1 MDERYDVV
9 VVGGGTAGL
18 SYVPA
23 DPTGAG
29 ATAVPGVWVAGNVA
43 DPRAQVIVAA
53 AAGLDAAAALNAD
66 LIAEDVRLAVAAR
79 SLAGAR

>member
-23 DPTGAG
+23 DPTGG
-29 ATAVPGVWVAGNVA
+29 TAVPGVWVAGNVA

-53 AAGLDAAAALNAD
+53 AAGLDAAVALNAD
-66 LIAEDVRLAVAAR
+66 LIAEDVRLAVAAP

>member
-1 MDERYDVV
+1 M
-9 VVGGGTAGL
+9 
-18 SYVPA
+18 
-23 DPTGAG
+23 
-29 ATAVPGVWVAGNVA
+29 WVAGNVA

-53 AAGLDAAAALNAD
+53 AAGLDTAVALNAH